1 MLSFRESTSLFTLA
15 GDQNSALDTN
25 VGILTLCQ
33 SCNILVNDIDRHII
47 SGSCPNQPDESVAN
61 LTDESVSNQIIISL
75 KGIGGAT
82 SSTNVLDD
90 LGNNRMNQTGIAFL
104 NICAFNLKINEVFFT
119 IF

>member
-47 SGSCPNQPDESVAN
+47 SGNCPNQPDEIVAN

-75 KGIGGAT
+75 KGTGGAT

-90 LGNNRMNQTGIAFL
+90 LGNNRMNQTGISFL
-104 NICAFNLKINEVFFT
+104 NFCVVTSNINLVFFL
-119 IF
+119 

>member
-15 GDQNSALDTN
+15 SDQHSALDTN

-33 SCNILVNDIDRHII
+33 SCNILVNDIDKHII

-75 KGIGGAT
+75 KGA

-90 LGNNRMNQTGIAFL
+90 LGNNRMNQTGITFL
-104 NICAFNLKINEVFFT
+104 NVCVFT
-119 IF
+119 SNTN

>member
-33 SCNILVNDIDRHII
+33 SCNILVNDIDTHII

-75 KGIGGAT
+75 KGT
-82 SSTNVLDD
+82 SSSSVLDD

-104 NICAFNLKINEVFFT
+104 NICALILT
-119 IF
+119 ISLFIIL

>member
-15 GDQNSALDTN
+15 DDQNSALDTN

-75 KGIGGAT
+75 KGT

-104 NICAFNLKINEVFFT
+104 NICAFILT
-119 IF
+119 IK

>member
-47 SGSCPNQPDESVAN
+47 SGSCPNQPEESLAN

-75 KGIGGAT
+75 KGVGGGT
-82 SSTNVLDD
+82 SPTNVLDD

-104 NICAFNLKINEVFFT
+104 NFCVVTSNINLVLYLFL
-119 IF
+119 